1 MIKIDFKVAVL
12 AFGCMLFAQ
21 PALANLRC
29 GTHVLQT
36 GARDGPGMYEVLM
49 KCGTPTER
57 LGTKWIYKRYGS
69 TQIVY
74 FNDSGRLSRVEV
86 RSGQ

>member
-1 MIKIDFKVAVL
+1 MIKTAFKVAML
-12 AFGCMLFAQ
+12 TFGCMLFAQ

-29 GTHVLQT
+29 GSHLLET
-36 GARDGPGMYEVLM
+36 GGRHGPGMYEVLM

-57 LGTKWIYKRYGS
+57 LGTTWIYRRQGA

-74 FNDSGRLSRVEV
+74 FDDSGRLSRVET
-86 RSGQ
+86 RSGR